1 MGEEG
6 DPKDGKVVA
15 GSIFWAVLVYA
26 VRLSPFLLVAAHPL
40 TRHSFFPLPFPH
52 THNMP
57 GMVVWRKEEKRKWKK
72 KGNKKKQD
80 LILREWEFR
89 FSSCF
94 VVFKQFY
101 ITEQV
106 NGGLYR

>member
-1 MGEEG
+1 MMGEEG

-40 TRHSFFPLPFPH
+40 TRHFFSPLPFPH

-57 GMVVWRKEEKRKWKK
+57 RMVVWGKEDKRKRKR
-72 KGNKKKQD
+72 KQK
-80 LILREWEFR
+80 ENE
-89 FSSCF
+89 
-94 VVFKQFY
+94 KQ
-101 ITEQV
+101 IKV
-106 NGGLYR
+106 